1 MTFRYLLVVVATVH
15 MLGLNKRDRLYNT
28 LPLYHTAGG
37 MVGTGAALVDGIPTI
52 LRSKFSASNYW
63 KDCIKYNATVSLMHQ
78 YTLINITLKSTLLVL

>member
-1 MTFRYLLVVVATVH
+1 MVATVH

-37 MVGTGAALVDGIPTI
+37 MVGTGAALIDGIPTI

-63 KDCIKYNATVSLMHQ
+63 KDCIKYNATVSVNQILLL
-78 YTLINITLKSTLLVL
+78 LIESSQQC